1 MSQLGSRL
9 SKDLAFISFD
19 RYKITEEQQAF
30 WSVSVLQFCEEFSSN
45 MRRRAQSHEDIAKA
59 EALADDT
66 ERASA
71 ELLNGVGIH
80 QELVVTVLQKPRV

>member
-19 RYKITEEQQAF
+19 RQKILKEHQAF
-30 WSVSVLQFCEEFSSN
+30 WSIGVLQGCEEFSSN
-45 MRRRAQSHEDIAKA
+45 MRSRAKSDEDIEKAKILQDA
-59 EALADDT
+59 AD
-66 ERASA
+66 RASA

-80 QELVVTVLQKPRV
+80 QELVIAVVQKP